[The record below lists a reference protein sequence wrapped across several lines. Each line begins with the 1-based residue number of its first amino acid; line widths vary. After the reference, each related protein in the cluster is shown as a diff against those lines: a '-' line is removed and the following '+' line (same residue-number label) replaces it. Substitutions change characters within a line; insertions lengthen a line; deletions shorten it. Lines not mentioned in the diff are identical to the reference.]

1 MGNKRNPCLTTR
13 NGRLVGREPAGLSAF
28 DLHEVGI
35 TAHSAETA
43 IARMC
48 KQCAAGD
55 SNKVADCTDTG
66 CPLWAFRMGDPWE
79 FVLRRYGRDCADRH
93 REQLRRGGA

>member
-1 MGNKRNPCLTTR
+1 MGNNRNPCLTVR
-13 NGRLVGREPAGLSAF
+13 DGRLVGREPAGLSAF

-55 SNKVADCTDTG
+55 SNKVAD
-66 CPLWAFRMGDPWE
+66 
-79 FVLRRYGRDCADRH
+79 
-93 REQLRRGGA
+93 